1 MKKSK
6 SRKIFEVFNVTLM
19 IVLAALTL
27 YPIINQLAVSLS
39 SNTGILTGD
48 ITIFPKDFS
57 LGTYKGLLGEA
68 KFWINY
74 KNTIIY
80 TVVGT
85 AISLFMT
92 TICAY
97 ALSKKRLV
105 GRTVLLRL
113 IVFTMFFGGGL
124 IPYYNLIKNLNM
136 LDTIWAL
143 VLPGA
148 IAPYNILLM
157 KTYFEGLPDELE
169 EAASIDGL
177 SQFGYFWRMALPLSK
192 LILAT
197 MTLFM
202 SVSYWNDWFSA
213 LIYMNDGSKYPVT
226 LYLRNIMM
234 GATMASQTGQ
244 TIDASTVQ
252 SIPEGVQAASMIL
265 VIIPILCVYP
275 FVQKHFVKGVMI
287 GSIKG

>member
-6 SRKIFEVFNVTLM
+6 SRKIFEIFNVTLM
-19 IVLAALTL
+19 IILAALTV
-27 YPIINQLAVSLS
+27 YPIVNQLAVSLS

-57 LGTYKGLLGEA
+57 LGTYKGLLGEE

-74 KNTIIY
+74 KNTIVY

-192 LILAT
+192 PILAT

-252 SIPEGVQAASMIL
+252 SIPEGIQAASMIL
-265 VIIPILCVYP
+265 VIIPILCVYT
-275 FVQKHFVKGVMI
+275 FVKKHFVKGVMI

>member
-19 IVLAALTL
+19 IVLTALTL

-192 LILAT
+192 PILAT

>member
-1 MKKSK
+1 
-6 SRKIFEVFNVTLM
+6 
-19 IVLAALTL
+19 
-27 YPIINQLAVSLS
+27 
-39 SNTGILTGD
+39 
-48 ITIFPKDFS
+48 
-57 LGTYKGLLGEA
+57 
-68 KFWINY
+68 
-74 KNTIIY
+74 
-80 TVVGT
+80 
-85 AISLFMT
+85 MT

-177 SQFGYFWRMALPLSK
+177 SQFGYFW
-192 LILAT
+192 
-197 MTLFM
+197 
-202 SVSYWNDWFSA
+202 
-213 LIYMNDGSKYPVT
+213 
-226 LYLRNIMM
+226 
-234 GATMASQTGQ
+234 QQ
-244 TIDASTVQ
+244 
-252 SIPEGVQAASMIL
+252 
-265 VIIPILCVYP
+265 
-275 FVQKHFVKGVMI
+275 
-287 GSIKG
+287 

>member
-48 ITIFPKDFS
+48 ITIFPKGFS

-192 LILAT
+192 PILAT

-234 GATMASQTGQ
+234 GATMTGQ

>member
-136 LDTIWAL
+136 PDTIWAL

-192 LILAT
+192 PILAT

>member
-177 SQFGYFWRMALPLSK
+177 SQFGYFWRMALPVSK
-192 LILAT
+192 PILAT

>member
-19 IVLAALTL
+19 IVLAAMTL

-192 LILAT
+192 PILAT

>member
-192 LILAT
+192 PILAT

>member
-192 LILAT
+192 PILAT

-287 GSIKG
+287 VSIKG

>member
-19 IVLAALTL
+19 IVLAALKL

-192 LILAT
+192 PILAT

>member
-192 LILAT
+192 PILAT

-252 SIPEGVQAASMIL
+252 SIPEGIQAASMIL